1 MTDIIYSQP
10 HCPGCVAL
18 KERYKREGMEYTE
31 IVIGED
37 ISVSEFREN
46 YPNVRSVPFVV
57 HDVKQ

>member
-1 MTDIIYSQP
+1 MADIIYSQP

-18 KERYKREGMEYTE
+18 KERYKREGMSFTE

-37 ISVSEFREN
+37 IAVSEFREK

-57 HDVKQ
+57 PDAE